1 MDRDKLTDHGLKPC
15 FSNRVGDS
23 TVSAGRPARF
33 GDGFLYCNAGGGVK
47 HPPPLLPLDR
57 VTLANSSL
65 PVQPADQ
72 GTGRRGPD
80 RVILVPQDPLEDLD
94 HLLLVP

>member
-1 MDRDKLTDHGLKPC
+1 MDRDKLTDYDLTVFLEPW
-15 FSNRVGDS
+15 GDS

-33 GDGFLYCNAGGGVK
+33 GNGFLYCNAGGGVK
-47 HPPPLLPLDR
+47 YPPLLPPDR
-57 VTLANSSL
+57 GTLANSGF

-80 RVILVPQDPLEDLD
+80 RLILVPQGPLEDLD